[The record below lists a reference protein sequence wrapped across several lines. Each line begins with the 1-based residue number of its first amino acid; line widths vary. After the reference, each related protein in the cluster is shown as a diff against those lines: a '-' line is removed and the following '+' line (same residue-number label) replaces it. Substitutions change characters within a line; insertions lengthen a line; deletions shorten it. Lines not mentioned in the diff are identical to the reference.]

1 MNLSNLLNLLN
12 KSPGTQ
18 PTQQPQPKMEY
29 TQSKNYY
36 PREAIIESPP
46 QAQNTNQNNSQHFSN
61 NQNAFGGL
69 DLQTLLPLISGM
81 NGGQNPLLSML
92 KNGQN
97 ENPQSIISSL
107 LGKNKREC
115 DGSSQPH
122 DINKNSQLNVEN
134 YKKISDLD

>member
-1 MNLSNLLNLLN
+1 
-12 KSPGTQ
+12 
-18 PTQQPQPKMEY
+18 MEY

-46 QAQNTNQNNSQHFSN
+46 QAQNTNQNNSQQFSN

-107 LGKNKREC
+107 LGKNKKEC
-115 DGSSQPH
+115 ESSSQPH